1 MKLLLESMGWSG
13 AVSDATLLALA
24 FAVVLPTTW
33 LPDLSALSYIGAAGF
48 ISALAV
54 TGILAYVYAAAPHL
68 ATTHLVHV
76 DTLPITF
83 GLLAFVFA
91 GHAVFPTIYASI
103 KQQERHLF
111 PRVIDITFVVT
122 AAVCSIVGVSGY
134 SAFGD
139 ATLEEVTV
147 RHHFLSSVLLCDVC
161 TVSSGSTGCRLS
173 CCY

>member
-1 MKLLLESMGWSG
+1 MGWGG
-13 AVSDATLLALA
+13 AVSDPTLLALA

-33 LPDLSALSYIGAAGF
+33 LPDLSALSYVGAAGF

-54 TGILAYVYAAAPHL
+54 TGILAYVYAVEPHL
-68 ATTHLVHV
+68 VTTQLVHL

-103 KQQERHLF
+103 KPQERHLF
-111 PRVIDITFVVT
+111 PRIIDATFIITAVICGVVGFT
-122 AAVCSIVGVSGY
+122 GY
-134 SAFGD
+134 SAYGN

-147 RHHFLSSVLLCDVC
+147 WLLLMHHV
-161 TVSSGSTGCRLS
+161 
-173 CCY
+173 

>member
-1 MKLLLESMGWSG
+1 MGWSG

-48 ISALAV
+48 ISALAI
-54 TGILAYVYAAAPHL
+54 TGFLAYVYAAAPHL
-68 ATTHLVHV
+68 ATTHLVHL
-76 DTLPITF
+76 DSLPITF

-91 GHAVFPTIYASI
+91 GHAVFPTIYASM

-111 PRVIDITFVVT
+111 PRVIDITFVIT
-122 AAVCSIVGVSGY
+122 AAVCCIVGVSGY

-147 RHHFLSSVLLCDVC
+147 RHRSHFSVPLCGVLHCDKWQH
-161 TVSSGSTGCRLS
+161 RL
-173 CCY
+173 